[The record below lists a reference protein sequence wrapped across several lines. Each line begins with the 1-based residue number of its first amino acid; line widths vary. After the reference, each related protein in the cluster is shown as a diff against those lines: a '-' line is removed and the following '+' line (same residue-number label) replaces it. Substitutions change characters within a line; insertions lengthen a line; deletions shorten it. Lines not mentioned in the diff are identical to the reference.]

1 MAMDR
6 AQLETR
12 VSEILVEQ
20 LVFLPEDVN
29 LDSNLIND
37 LGADSL
43 DSIELVLA
51 FEEAFEIEINEDEA
65 EKLVTVGDVVNFL
78 AEKIA

>member
-1 MAMDR
+1 MERIA
-6 AQLETR
+6 LEQKVTG
-12 VSEILVEQ
+12 ILVEQ
-20 LVFLPEDVN
+20 LGMLPDDVT
-29 LDSNLIND
+29 LDAKLVDD

-51 FEEAFEIEINEDEA
+51 FEDAFDIEINEAEA